1 MEELEALKNRGM
13 GGDIETLKEQ
23 LEEWKHLTEQ
33 KNLNV
38 FREISNAMK
47 VLRIESKKECE

>member
-1 MEELEALKNRGM
+1 VSKGDSWEAIQEELG
-13 GGDIETLKEQ
+13 
-23 LEEWKHLTEQ
+23 EWKKLTEQ

-47 VLRIESKKECE
+47 ILRM